1 MKFVAFILRTG
12 VLIVMLMGNAF
23 ASPASDLIVQVE
35 QSILRYYWN
44 PGMLDMPAIRGRLQ
58 RGLQESC
65 AGVPFCAASSVHT
78 TIRDVIRELPDRH
91 SSFRSPEEL
100 RSIRADQTGD
110 PSKDDRFGLG
120 LEVRRANIVYRLLE
134 AGPAA
139 QAGVQ
144 VGDVILEAV
153 RGGQVMAYR
162 DLRFN
167 DATPITLRL
176 DRRGERLELT
186 ITPVAGKVSAMLEPD
201 GRMLEPGI
209 AYLRVPSFRAAG
221 TAQRTV
227 RLLERLMSQGA
238 NQLVLDVRFNT
249 GGYLDEAALLLSA
262 FVRGPALTMRSRN
275 ASITYTVQ
283 NGAIQYPSGLKYQ
296 TVKLERP
303 VRFGGKVVL
312 LVNASTSSAAELF
325 ALITRKMGSA
335 VIVGERT
342 YGLADTALVA
352 LALLDGSELRL
363 AAVKNVHADNTPFA
377 SRVEPDRMVTDDLEA
392 LTRGSDAVL
401 EAGLTVLKAAAVRSS
416 VMPLRYELNTLSW
429 LETHRHE

>member
-1 MKFVAFILRTG
+1 VKLGAYIWRIWFL
-12 VLIVMLMGNAF
+12 VLMLMGGAS

-44 PGMLDMPAIRGRLQ
+44 PGVLDMPTIRGRLQ
-58 RGLQESC
+58 RGLRESC
-65 AGVPFCAASSVHT
+65 AGVPFCPAGSVHK
-78 TIRDVIRELPDRH
+78 TIRDVIRDLPDRH
-91 SSFRSPEEL
+91 SSFKSPEEL
-100 RSIRADQTGD
+100 LAIRADQTGD

-134 AGPAA
+134 SGPAA

-153 RGGQVMAYR
+153 RAGQVMAFR
-162 DLRFN
+162 DLRLS

-176 DRRGERLELT
+176 ERRGERLEVT

-201 GRMLEPGI
+201 GRMLEPAI
-209 AYLRVPSFRAAG
+209 AYLRVPSFRAVG
-221 TAQRTV
+221 TAQRSA
-227 RLLERLMSQGA
+227 RLLERLINQGA
-238 NQLVLDVRFNT
+238 NQLVLDLRFNV

-262 FVRGPALTMRSRN
+262 FVRGPVLTMRSRN
-275 ASITYTVQ
+275 TSITYTVQ

-312 LVNASTSSAAELF
+312 LVNAMTSSAAELF
-325 ALITRKMGSA
+325 TLIARRMGSTT
-335 VIVGERT
+335 IIGERT

-363 AAVKNVHADNTPFA
+363 AAVKNFHADNTPFTA
-377 SRVEPDRMVTDDLEA
+377 RVEPDRIVPDDLEA
-392 LTRGSDAVL
+392 LTRGSDMVL
-401 EAGLTVLKAAAVRSS
+401 EAGLGALKAAAVRSS
-416 VMPLRYELNTLSW
+416 ILPVQYELNTLRW
-429 LETHRHE
+429 LESC